1 MLLIAEILKPQGIKG
16 ELKLKSFL
24 DNFADFSNIKEVVID
39 GRTVCVEKLR
49 WDGSFAYAK
58 LTGIDDRNA
67 AELLRGASV
76 FANQANR
83 PKLAKD
89 RYYIADIEGCKVVC
103 DNEELG
109 IVTQVLQNGSA
120 DVYCVEGKKPFMFAL
135 VQGVITQ
142 FDIAN
147 KTLVADAAELAK
159 VAVYED

>member
-24 DNFADFSNIKEVVID
+24 DNFADFSTVKEVVVD
-39 GRTVCVEKLR
+39 GRAISVEKLR

-58 LTGIDDRNA
+58 LKGIDDRNA

-76 FANQANR
+76 FADQTNR
-83 PKLAKD
+83 PRLAKD
-89 RYYIADIEGCKVVC
+89 RYYIADIEGCRLVC
-103 DNEELG
+103 GGEELG
-109 IVTQVLQNGSA
+109 TVTQVIQNGSA
-120 DVYCVEGKKPFMFAL
+120 DVYCVDGKKPFMFAL

-147 KTLVADAAELAK
+147 KTLVADEAELAK